1 VDVPTRITFNEL
13 FFGLMGL
20 PHDFFSMNLTSG
32 EGVVDGEGERS
43 QVLPLL
49 STTVPAECVE

>member
-1 VDVPTRITFNEL
+1 MPTRITFNEL

-32 EGVVDGEGERS
+32 EGVIDGEGERS